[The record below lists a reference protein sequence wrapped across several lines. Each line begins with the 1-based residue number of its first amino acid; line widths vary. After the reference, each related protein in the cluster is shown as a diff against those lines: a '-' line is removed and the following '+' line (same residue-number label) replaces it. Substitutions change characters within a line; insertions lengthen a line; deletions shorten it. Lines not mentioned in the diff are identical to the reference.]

1 MPRLLCYLLKDS
13 FFEFLPSFFFS
24 KNWLQRFKSKLL
36 NENILVLDDMRPF
49 GKICFVKSKI

>member
-13 FFEFLPSFFFS
+13 FFEFFTIIFFS